1 MYLGIR
7 ESFQR
12 MPELSLKELVGV
24 SLMRRWEGKSI
35 SRHNSRVCGG
45 GRSWRDRS
53 QNITGLYTKL
63 QRLDFIMEQ
72 MDNHRQILRRG
83 PTWTDVFLLLGS
95 PKGGAETGLDGSQ
108 GVNADKLVRK
118 LLL

>member
-1 MYLGIR
+1 MYLDIG
-7 ESFQR
+7 ENFQR
-12 MPELSLKELVGV
+12 MPDSSLKEPVGV

-72 MDNHRQILRRG
+72 MDNHRRILRRG
-83 PTWTDVFLLLGS
+83 PTWTDVWSLLGS
-95 PKGGAETGLDGSQ
+95 PKGGLDWMD
-108 GVNADKLVRK
+108 ARA
-118 LLL
+118 